1 MNNLLNTLIWYFFT
15 DILNNFLCILS
26 IPISIQ
32 LSLDVMYLW
41 EKIAFL
47 CEQPKQCLW
56 FVNGMVMTFS
66 LEIDDFQRGAFF
78 FFSEKFFK
86 TLFSKRGRMTRNICF
101 SYWFAVW
108 TKLTWYQL
116 SFLIPRSCKSLQ
128 GYFRKWDLVL
138 QTFCSW
144 SSLNISRVL
153 QKWAPK
159 HLLATVKEGPCKKN
173 TKATKRPCWQRH

>member
-32 LSLDVMYLW
+32 LSLDVIYLW

-47 CEQPKQCLW
+47 CEQPKHCLW

-78 FFSEKFFK
+78 FFFLKSS
-86 TLFSKRGRMTRNICF
+86 SKLCF
-101 SYWFAVW
+101 QKEEGWQGIFVFHIDLLSGQNWHGINS
-108 TKLTWYQL
+108 LSWYHVAAKV
-116 SFLIPRSCKSLQ
+116 CKAIL
-128 GYFRKWDLVL
+128 GNE
-138 QTFCSW
+138 T
-144 SSLNISRVL
+144 
-153 QKWAPK
+153 
-159 HLLATVKEGPCKKN
+159 
-173 TKATKRPCWQRH
+173 